1 MANQKTIVPPV
12 SPRLSGQLQNFSLPK
27 IDPNDWLDIVDSL
40 VSEKD
45 FEGAQKV
52 RIETSK
58 LVGTIMNALNLDR
71 FEATDTVFEKVEAT
85 ALRTYRA
92 QCNRLMFAD
101 TRATGA
107 DFAEGYFED
116 CLFRNVK
123 FDEAGFRMA
132 QFKRVQFENCV
143 LNKADF
149 YQAKLSHVSFSNCEL
164 EETNFD
170 KVSCQAVDF
179 RGENLS
185 LLRGILGLKG
195 ALISQEQLIQIAPLL
210 AAELEFKIEE
220 NN

>member
-1 MANQKTIVPPV
+1 MVNQKTIISPT
-12 SPRLSGQLQNFSLPK
+12 SPRLSSQLQDFHLSK
-27 IDPNDWLDIVDSL
+27 IDPNEWVDVVDSL
-40 VSEKD
+40 VLEQD

-52 RIETSK
+52 RIESSK
-58 LVGTIMNALNLDR
+58 LVGTIMNGLNLDR
-71 FEATDTVFEKVEAT
+71 FEATDAVFEKVEMT
-85 ALRTYRA
+85 ALRTYRV
-92 QCNRLMFAD
+92 QFNRVAFAD
-101 TRATGA
+101 IRATGM

-116 CLFRNVK
+116 CLFSNVK
-123 FDEAGFRMA
+123 FDEASFRMT

-164 EETNFD
+164 EQTNFD
-170 KVSCQAVDF
+170 KASCQAVDF